1 MNGFKKAVEKQDF
14 GEFNKE
20 LTNGM
25 NYWTN
30 LFNTEVGALDP
41 DEAPLIIA
49 ALEELAS
56 TYKKTVP
63 GAGNIADTFRKNTKA
78 YKGIFDVNRIS
89 KVKYLFPGHC
99 APDQEAQR
107 LRYVVLNIK
116 GKYLKCACMEA
127 FQCSHRANSVPG

>member
-1 MNGFKKAVEKQDF
+1 MTRVHPQFLMNGFKKAVEKQDF

-63 GAGNIADTFRKNTKA
+63 GAGNIADTFRN
-78 YKGIFDVNRIS
+78 
-89 KVKYLFPGHC
+89 PGTGTGEKKH
-99 APDQEAQR
+99 PT
-107 LRYVVLNIK
+107 
-116 GKYLKCACMEA
+116 
-127 FQCSHRANSVPG
+127 PGRCYGNEKQKQH

>member
-1 MNGFKKAVEKQDF
+1 MTRVHPQFLMNGFKKAVEKQDF

-63 GAGNIADTFRKNTKA
+63 GAGNIADTFRKLIYQHVFEERTFEEMSRLNGLSEERC
-78 YKGIFDVNRIS
+78 KGIYYYAIRKIR
-89 KVKYLFPGHC
+89 KVMGG
-99 APDQEAQR
+99 E
-107 LRYVVLNIK
+107 N
-116 GKYLKCACMEA
+116 
-127 FQCSHRANSVPG
+127 

>member
-1 MNGFKKAVEKQDF
+1 MTRVHPQFLMNGFKKAVEKQDF

-30 LFNTEVGALDP
+30 LFNTEV
-41 DEAPLIIA
+41 A

-63 GAGNIADTFRKNTKA
+63 GAGNIADTFRKNTKSIVFMTKVP
-78 YKGIFDVNRIS
+78 KGN
-89 KVKYLFPGHC
+89 
-99 APDQEAQR
+99 
-107 LRYVVLNIK
+107 
-116 GKYLKCACMEA
+116 
-127 FQCSHRANSVPG
+127 

>member
-1 MNGFKKAVEKQDF
+1 MTRVHPQFLMNGFKKAVEKQDF

-49 ALEELAS
+49 HWKNWRVPTRKRYLAQEILQILSARTRKALCL
-56 TYKKTVP
+56 
-63 GAGNIADTFRKNTKA
+63 
-78 YKGIFDVNRIS
+78 
-89 KVKYLFPGHC
+89 
-99 APDQEAQR
+99 
-107 LRYVVLNIK
+107 
-116 GKYLKCACMEA
+116 
-127 FQCSHRANSVPG
+127 

>member
-1 MNGFKKAVEKQDF
+1 MTRVHPQFLMNGFKKAVEKQDF

-56 TYKKTVP
+56 TYNKTVP
-63 GAGNIADTFRKNTKA
+63 GAGNIADTFRTMMKSIVFLTKVQ
-78 YKGIFDVNRIS
+78 KGN
-89 KVKYLFPGHC
+89 
-99 APDQEAQR
+99 
-107 LRYVVLNIK
+107 
-116 GKYLKCACMEA
+116 
-127 FQCSHRANSVPG
+127 

>member
-1 MNGFKKAVEKQDF
+1 MTRVHPQFLMNGFKKAVEKQDF

-63 GAGNIADTFRKNTKA
+63 GAGNIADTFHKNMKSIVFMTKVP
-78 YKGIFDVNRIS
+78 KGN
-89 KVKYLFPGHC
+89 
-99 APDQEAQR
+99 
-107 LRYVVLNIK
+107 
-116 GKYLKCACMEA
+116 
-127 FQCSHRANSVPG
+127 